1 MFEFTT
7 ITCLKILIILS
18 ALLAISVYNPVHS
31 VLFLVVVFIYVSI
44 LLLFLGIEFLAF
56 AFLVVYIGAI
66 SVLFLF
72 VVMMLNIQ
80 SLRQQPNTPL
90 IFIGIVISFIS
101 YTIATWFSD
110 VFHITIQS
118 PLHFRPLTIE
128 SQSNLVNIGVYL
140 FKQVPLSFLC
150 VGLILF
156 VAMCGAIILTLHHSS
171 GIRRQQIFQQNA
183 QKQFI
188 LLPK

>member
-1 MFEFTT
+1 MFEITT
-7 ITCLKILIILS
+7 VLTLKILITLS

-31 VLFLVVVFIYVSI
+31 VLFLVVVFIMVSI

-80 SLRQQPNTPL
+80 SLRQHLNTSL
-90 IFIGIVISFIS
+90 LFIGIVLTFIS
-101 YTIATWFSD
+101 HTFSFWFSD
-110 VFHITIQS
+110 VFLITILS
-118 PLHFRPLTIE
+118 PLHFRPLTVE

-140 FKQVPLSFLC
+140 FKQVPLAFLC

-156 VAMCGAIILTLHHSS
+156 IAMCGAIVLTLHHGS
-171 GIRRQQIFQQNA
+171 GIRRQLVFQQNA
-183 QKQFI
+183 RKQFI
-188 LLPK
+188 LVPK